1 MKAKIVAIVLTTIF
15 ISACS
20 VEDPYETGPTESQ
33 QTEQAEQDKQQA
45 ESVDWQISLFDTAN
59 NGVEDASIV
68 IDGNTYQ
75 SDTNGVISIPTLK
88 QGNYSI
94 AVIKEGF
101 EPLLTT
107 IQVLNNNPQLQ
118 LQLTAKPADSLTL
131 FFAGDTMF
139 GRRYMDP
146 SLTTM
151 GNSVPD
157 VEGALIRAASAA
169 QNAIE
174 LTRYIKPLVEHAD
187 FSSVN
192 LETPILNTPTS
203 VHPTK
208 EFAFFSLPETLQGLT
223 EIGVDYVALGNNH
236 VYDYL
241 QPGLQDTIK
250 YVSEAGLLFSGV
262 GNNNTEAYAP
272 LITTVKG
279 VSIGLVSATSITG
292 DDNPINYVAEAQK
305 GGAADLT
312 ESQQA
317 ISAVEQA
324 IAQSDYAIA
333 QLHGGDEYSYAPTRY
348 ISNRFNLLSN
358 LQPDLL
364 IAHHPHVAQGFSL
377 LNNTPVLLG
386 LGNFVFE
393 QNRIETLLGVAVLL
407 EVSPKAAQKTTRARA
422 YPIYLEDYQPK
433 LVTGFLSDYL
443 MRRLGEFSQ
452 EGVSVIP
459 KQGYADIDFYNTQV
473 PNPVET
479 AQITLSAGQHI
490 IDLREFVPSNAFL
503 TKVSSSSPV
512 SLKLGRDLMLFGDF
526 EDWDNDDTFGEV
538 SRWENDSDNITPCLT
553 GARNGRQAMCMV
565 RTQFDNRPLRMPFKH
580 TIRTMPITPSESTS
594 EAYHEMSLY
603 GYNKGMNAGA
613 LDVELSITTSE
624 DNLLFSEQTIRISD
638 PGEYDWHKFEYS
650 FSLPDDTNTLGPE
663 QLPARAVKLTY
674 LHSPPDNGEA
684 TLILDDLALISWQ
697 KDISLS
703 DNVWQDKS
711 IHGLDFLRV
720 TTQQDVTLSFEFSA
734 FN

>member
-1 MKAKIVAIVLTTIF
+1 MKAKKLAVVLTSIF
-15 ISACS
+15 LSACS

-33 QTEQAEQDKQQA
+33 QAEQTEQDKQQN
-45 ESVDWQISLFDTAN
+45 ESLQWQINIA
-59 NGVEDASIV
+59 DASNNNVTDATVV
-68 IDGNTYQ
+68 IAGNTYQ
-75 SDTNGVISIPTLK
+75 SNSSGVISIPTLK
-88 QGNYSI
+88 PGNYSI
-94 AVIKEGF
+94 SVFKEGF

-107 IQVLNNNPQLQ
+107 VQVSSANTQLNLR
-118 LQLTAKPADSLTL
+118 LVAKPEGAITL

-157 VEGALIRAASAA
+157 VEGALIRASTAA

-174 LTRYIKPLVEHAD
+174 ITQYIKPLVEHAD

-192 LETPILNTPTS
+192 LETPILDTPTS

-241 QPGLQDTIK
+241 QPGLADTIK
-250 YVSEAGLLFSGV
+250 YVSEAGLLYSGV

-272 LITTVKG
+272 LITSVNG
-279 VSIGLVSATSITG
+279 FSLGLVSATSITG
-292 DDNPINYVAEAQK
+292 DDNPINYIAEEQK

-312 ESQQA
+312 QSQQA
-317 ISAVEQA
+317 TSAVEQA

-348 ISNRFNLLSN
+348 ISNRFNLLSE
-358 LQPDLL
+358 LKPDLL

-377 LNNTPVLLG
+377 QNETPVLLG

-393 QNRIETLLGVAVLL
+393 QNRIETLLGVAVTL
-407 EVSPKAAQKTTRARA
+407 EVMPNATPKTTRARA
-422 YPIYLEDYQPK
+422 YPIYLEDYRPK

-452 EGVSVIP
+452 GGVSVIP
-459 KQGYADIDFYNTQV
+459 RTGYAEIDFYNSRT
-473 PNPVET
+473 PNLVET
-479 AQITLSAGQHI
+479 AQISLSAGQHI
-490 IDLREFVPSNAFL
+490 VDLREFVPSNAFL
-503 TKVSSSSPV
+503 TKVSSSGSAV
-512 SLKLGRDLMLFGDF
+512 LKLGRDLMLFGDF

-538 SRWENDSDNITPCLT
+538 SRWENDSENITPCLT
-553 GARNGRQAMCMV
+553 GARSGKQAMCLV

-580 TIRTMPITPSESTS
+580 TIRTMPITPNESTLL
-594 EAYHEMSLY
+594 AYHDMSLY

-624 DNLLFSEQTIRISD
+624 DNLLFSEQTIRLAE
-638 PGEYDWHKFEYS
+638 PGEYNWRKFEYS

-663 QLPARAVKLTY
+663 QLPARAVKLAFV
-674 LHSPPDNGEA
+674 HSPPDDGEA

-703 DNVWQDKS
+703 DNVWQS
-711 IHGLDFLRV
+711 NAIHGLDFLHV

-734 FN
+734 FD